1 MMTLTVAH
9 YLNVFQLKKAM
20 MEEGTTTPSA
30 EGREFVAR
38 LAKCLG
44 ELDPSLPC
52 DVSTGTDSDNNTW
65 LAYTVDG
72 VVIARADLGRDVG

>member
-9 YLNVFQLKKAM
+9 YLKVFQLRKAM
-20 MEEGTTTPSA
+20 MDKGTTKPSA
-30 EGREFVAR
+30 EGREFIAR
-38 LAKCLG
+38 LATRLG

-65 LAYTVDG
+65 LAYAVNG
-72 VVIARADLGRDVG
+72 VEIARADLGRDVG